1 MAISCN
7 LQCQDKTS
15 NLTFIFQIQMKQ
27 TNNAIKFL
35 MAQYRAIFQ
44 NAYFKGLA
52 TAAVVTMAMAAGQAQ
67 ATEKPFDGSADAPT
81 GETPTIVINS
91 DTDADSDSTLT
102 NYSKINVT
110 ASQESKFADVAFKIN
125 KGAATGNKFDGQAGA
140 ALSFKAKSLLIEAE
154 DKAHGLTVTSA
165 GTAAQHKAEIEF
177 TQNVTINKGT
187 LAVGG
192 TATGTATV
200 KSTEFNVGKGEGASA
215 QDDAKI
221 ALSKLGSIGNEITA
235 SSALSELSTVNLKS
249 GGTITTVVAAK
260 NDKGTINAG
269 TFNVTGGDIVSV
281 SGSVNEAGILEL
293 NLVQGTISAGNVKVD
308 KNSALNINFKEAK
321 ADAGS
326 TQTAENKLDITGG
339 SISGAGAI
347 VVSGDATTKGV
358 LTINAGENGVNL
370 ENATGDLKIA
380 ANATLATDMAN
391 LDALAASTLKTTIS
405 GGTLKFSETANI
417 DLDKAKFNTDGA
429 DNKIGLSNN
438 ATILGNEF
446 TLTNEI
452 GAVTVEASKLNLKNS
467 TANALSDT
475 AVKASKTLVVGADSK
490 VKSVTLLAGD
500 LEKITKQV
508 KAANPGLD
516 ENALK
521 AKYAEALLSQSG
533 DIVSAEGVAN
543 GKLDLSATGSK
554 LDVVN
559 GTWTNNSVEVVL
571 GDNSSASAT
580 LKVGPEATSG
590 VKNAAALTFGDGS
603 KLTIQSGAITVGN
616 STSTTLVGA
625 TLDIS
630 ALDTP
635 EEFTFTKG
643 SITADKNGTIIADS
657 SLLSSLAANKQ
668 INVKAGGT
676 LELVGEAEVE
686 SDKLSGSAT
695 DAKLS
700 VVAGGKLA
708 GDTLTIKGASV
719 ALVKDA
725 NVEANNLVLDNFD
738 TGDNKYKDVGLTSGN
753 YVASQGLRSTQSGL
767 VLTVG
772 QDANV
777 TLGTLSPDADGA
789 WSADTQTGTSNFKFK
804 LAGNGATNPAALNVN
819 AGTWTLNTA
828 QKATEFDIDL
838 TDGTLTVGADG
849 KRDANGDLVGATL
862 AAGKVNQTAAGKITI
877 NEGSKATFTEFV
889 SSGTADNTVVKGNL
903 TLVGKE
909 TAYVA
914 ADPNATPA
922 QNEVLAS
929 YGVSLKDV
937 KVSGPTAVLELQK
950 TALGAIDSIAKK
962 DTQATDVTVN
972 YKLNKPD
979 NGTALDVVA
988 GAVTLE
994 DFGTLSLDLSGLGE
1008 SMTLEQIAAVRKEFT
1023 NSTEALPEGFIDLNG
1038 MKISDVTFADEA
1050 KTQIDIDQLSKFK
1063 DFTDIVVDQL
1073 TNSTVVNVD
1082 ANKVVQGNV
1091 GNIQAADGVTEVQVG
1106 QATLNKGQN
1115 GFATNK
1121 VGELVNMKVTGG
1133 AHLGLIGGGKAGK
1146 ITLDDSST
1154 GRDTTLLVSGGNTN
1168 IAQIDAK
1175 SNKNTAVE
1183 LASGVTTVENGVKVG
1198 KLNSQLGADLV
1209 VNKGNLELTATDTNL
1224 ESKFLGNVQ
1233 VLEGEA
1239 ITNHDITLLGSDN
1252 KFVNLTAKAGSLG
1265 FAGSTTVS
1273 GLLKGASGK
1282 WINVGYYDES
1292 EPEANLSGQLKAEL
1306 VNLNGANLFLDPAYG
1321 SKASTAEIGSFTSKA
1336 TKEDISTVDG
1346 NIYVGQNSALL
1357 VGSDLAEGQRYIA
1370 RIQEANGSFNK
1381 DNVGSVLYVNAQQ
1394 VLKDN
1399 NRIVV
1404 DADLNDGN
1412 LSGVNGHLATKYNKA
1427 RNYTANGNSVTD
1439 TPDLYI
1445 AKNSVLALG
1454 DGANKA
1460 DGAIMFESTNA
1471 SIFAEVG
1478 GKIVLDGAS
1487 YIQGSRNVVLF
1498 TDAGTG
1504 TADGVKVLEN
1514 NIEVETSNGLL
1525 HFVLQANT
1533 ETTGGKLE
1541 LNQDKLDTA
1550 FNGSSAP
1557 MRDFLIGYTTLTSNW
1572 QESIVGQ
1579 NEPEQKLLGDLET
1592 KGYVELKQ
1600 GQIVLSKKGQEHN
1613 AQATNPADKI
1623 NPEDYALDADKN
1635 IHHIAYNDFLE
1646 SVSRYTNGAAAD
1658 QAARMGDF
1666 GGAAETALVA
1676 TSTTYDAVAG
1686 RFGMG
1691 QQAGTMTIANN
1702 GQGSGL
1708 WVTPVYKS
1716 HESDGFDADGLGYG
1730 SDITLY
1736 GVALGG
1742 DVTLANGVRVGAMF
1756 NVGSGDADG
1765 QGAASVVSNDFDYF
1779 GGSIYAG
1786 YAIDNFSIVGDISYT
1801 TIDSDVE
1808 ANTAAGK
1815 TSTSFDTSALS
1826 VGVTGQYALKVAEMD
1841 VTPHAGLRFTRID
1854 MDDYTIDSAD
1864 FGEVGQ
1870 YNASS
1875 ANVFSIPVGVTISKE
1890 YVTDTWTVKPSFDL
1904 TLTGN
1909 FGDDTVDGTV
1919 SWTGVSNWDV
1929 STKAEFVDNFTYGA
1943 SVGIAAKTGNFGLG
1957 LGLNYT
1963 GSSNTDEFG
1972 VNANARYMF

>member
-1 MAISCN
+1 
-7 LQCQDKTS
+7 
-15 NLTFIFQIQMKQ
+15 MKQ

-67 ATEKPFDGSADAPT
+67 ANKGQGAYAAGVTTTETTITIDG
-81 GETPTIVINS
+81 
-91 DTDADSDSTLT
+91 
-102 NYSKINVT
+102 
-110 ASQESKFADVAFKIN
+110 ADVAD
-125 KGAATGNKFDGQAGA
+125 TGNLDNLANYSTIGIA
-140 ALSFKAKSLLIEAE
+140 AEKDDSGKTI
-154 DKAHGLTVTSA
+154 DIIA
-165 GTAAQHKAEIEF
+165 GTAAQTSNFIKSD
-177 TQNVTINKGT
+177 
-187 LAVGG
+187 G
-192 TATGTATV
+192 TAANTVYNADILNIKSGGGITIDGNSADSKVVTAKFSQKVNILNGTVLLNSGGSNASAANLISKEINVGDGTTATN
-200 KSTEFNVGKGEGASA
+200 TTA
-215 QDDAKI
+215 QLQ
-221 ALSKLGSIGNEITA
+221 LSKLGTVGATINATDVF
-235 SSALSELSTVNLKS
+235 SELNTINLKS
-249 GGTITTVVAAK
+249 GGTITSVYKT
-260 NDKGTINAG
+260 NQDTGTINAG
-269 TFNVTGGDIVSV
+269 TLNITGGDLVV
-281 SGSVNEAGILEL
+281 ANDGATGAAGTKLSVNLVKGTVSSGKIEVQKGSEL
-293 NLVQGTISAGNVKVD
+293 D
-308 KNSALNINFKEAK
+308 INFKK
-321 ADAGS
+321 AL
-326 TQTAENKLDITGG
+326 TAVDGAAETNKLDLTGG

-347 VVSGDATTKGV
+347 VVSGAGTTGTLTLKVKSGATAGVDLTK
-358 LTINAGENGVNL
+358 AS
-370 ENATGDLKIA
+370 GDLKIA
-380 ANATLATDMAN
+380 SGAIFETNKAN
-391 LDALAASTLKTTIS
+391 LDNLAASSLKTTIS
-405 GGTLKFSETANI
+405 GGTLKFSDTANI
-417 DLDKAKFNTDGA
+417 DLDKDKFNTDGSA
-429 DNKIGLSNN
+429 NKIGLSDS
-438 ATILGNEF
+438 ATILGNEL
-446 TLTNEI
+446 TLNGNI
-452 GAVTVEASKLNLKNS
+452 GKVTVEATKLNLKNS
-467 TANALSDT
+467 SSEALTTT
-475 AVKASKTLVVGADSK
+475 AVKASKTLVVGDDSK
-490 VKSVTLLAGD
+490 VKTVTLSAGD
-500 LEKITKQV
+500 LAIIKKQV
-508 KAANPGLD
+508 DDANTTGLNGD
-516 ENALK
+516 ALN

-533 DIVSAEGVAN
+533 DIVSAEDVAN
-543 GKLDLSATGSK
+543 GKLDLSDDGSK

-571 GDNSSASAT
+571 GETGSGKGTIN
-580 LKVGPEATSG
+580 VGTDVTTPAG
-590 VKNAAALTFGDGS
+590 LKNAASLTFADGS
-603 KLTIQSGAITVGN
+603 KLNIQSGDVVVGQA
-616 STSTTLVGA
+616 SSDSLVGA

-630 ALDTP
+630 ALNTEDGSLVY
-635 EEFTFTKG
+635 EAGKFT
-643 SITADKNGTIIADS
+643 ANKNGTIIADA
-657 SLLSSLAANKQ
+657 SLVGALATGKQ
-668 INVKAGGT
+668 IDVTNGGT
-676 LELVGEAEVE
+676 LELVGEAEI
-686 SDKLSGSAT
+686 STGNIAGSAT

-700 VVAGGKLA
+700 VVSGGKLV
-708 GDTLTIKGASV
+708 GDTLTIKGADV
-719 ALVKDA
+719 AFAKGA
-725 NVEANNLVLDNFD
+725 NVEANTLVLDNYND
-738 TGDNKYKDVGLTSGN
+738 SNKKYEAVSLNSGN
-753 YVASQGLRSTQSGL
+753 YIASQGLRSTQSGL
-767 VLTVG
+767 VLTVN

-777 TLGTLSPDADGA
+777 TLGTLSKDADGA

-804 LAGNGATNPAALNVN
+804 LAGNGTTNPAALNVN

-828 QKATEFDIDL
+828 QKAEEFDIDL
-838 TDGTLTVGADG
+838 TDGALTVGVDSTEN

-862 AAGKVNQTAAGKITI
+862 VAGKVNQTAAGKITI

-889 SSGTADNTVVKGNL
+889 SSGTADNTVVKGTL
-903 TLVGKE
+903 TLVGKK
-909 TAYVA
+909 TDYVA
-914 ADPNATPA
+914 ANPNANPV
-922 QNEVLAS
+922 QNEVLES

-962 DTQATDVTVN
+962 DQAADVTVN
-972 YKLNKPD
+972 YKQNKPTGGAD
-979 NGTALDVVA
+979 LDVVA

-994 DFGTLSLDLSGLGE
+994 DFGTLSLDLSGLGD

-1023 NSTEALPEGFIDLNG
+1023 GKTEALPEGFIDLNG
-1038 MKISDVTFADEA
+1038 MKISDVKFVDDA

-1091 GNIQAADGVTEVQVG
+1091 GNIQAANGVTEVQVG

-1121 VGELVNMKVTGG
+1121 SGDLVDMKVTAG
-1133 AHLGLIGGGKAGK
+1133 AHLGLIGGGEAGK
-1146 ITLDDSST
+1146 ITLENSDT
-1154 GRDTTLLVSGGNTN
+1154 GRDTTLLVSGGNTT
-1168 IAQIDAK
+1168 IAQIDGK
-1175 SNKNTAVE
+1175 NNKETAVE

-1209 VNKGNLELTATDTNL
+1209 VTKGNLELTATGDY
-1224 ESKFLGNVQ
+1224 ESEFLGNVQ

-1273 GLLKGASGK
+1273 GLLKGAADEK
-1282 WINVGYYDES
+1282 INVGYYDES
-1292 EPEANLSGQLKAEL
+1292 DPEANLSGQLKAEL
-1306 VNLNGANLFLDPAYG
+1306 VNLNGATLFLDPAYG

-1336 TKEDISTVDG
+1336 TKEDISTVNG

-1370 RIQEANGSFNK
+1370 RLQEANGSFNK

-1394 VLKDN
+1394 VLKDTK
-1399 NRIVV
+1399 RIVI

-1412 LSGVNGHLATKYNKA
+1412 LNGHLTTKYNKA
-1427 RNYTANGNSVTD
+1427 RTYTPASGTPATD

-1445 AKNSVLALG
+1445 GKNSVLALG
-1454 DGANKA
+1454 DDANKA
-1460 DGAIMFESTNA
+1460 DGAIKFESANA

-1498 TDAGTG
+1498 TDAGAD
-1504 TADGVKVLEN
+1504 TANGVKVLEN

-1525 HFVLQANT
+1525 HFVLKANN

-1541 LNQDKLDTA
+1541 LNQDKIDTA

-1579 NEPEQKLLGDLET
+1579 AEPEQKLLGDLET
-1592 KGYVELKQ
+1592 KGYVEVDAKT
-1600 GQIVLSKKGQEHN
+1600 GNIVLSKKGQDYN

-1815 TSTSFDTSALS
+1815 TSTSFDTTALS

-1841 VTPHAGLRFTRID
+1841 VTPHAGMRFTRID
-1854 MDDYTIDSAD
+1854 MDDYTIESAD

-1943 SVGIAAKTGNFGLG
+1943 AVGIAAKTGNFGLG

>member
-1 MAISCN
+1 
-7 LQCQDKTS
+7 
-15 NLTFIFQIQMKQ
+15 MKQ

-52 TAAVVTMAMAAGQAQ
+52 TAAVVTMGLAAGQAHAVAGPGVYS
-67 ATEKPFDGSADAPT
+67 ATVTTSETTITIDGNNVDDPSSLNNLAKYTTIGIAAEKDDSGK
-81 GETPTIVINS
+81 TI
-91 DTDADSDSTLT
+91 
-102 NYSKINVT
+102 KIT
-110 ASQESKFADVAFKIN
+110 
-125 KGAATGNKFDGQAGA
+125 AGA
-140 ALSFKAKSLLIEAE
+140 ADPSTGNFIKS
-154 DKAHGLTVTSA
+154 D
-165 GTAAQHKAEIEF
+165 GTAANTKYTADTLIISGGSLAISGNTAASKAATAEF
-177 TQNVTINKGT
+177 TTKVDIVKGT
-187 LAVGG
+187 VLLNSGG
-192 TATGTATV
+192 ANASAANLISNV
-200 KSTEFNVGKGEGASA
+200 INVGDGSSA
-215 QDDAKI
+215 NDTAQLQ
-221 ALSKLGSIGNEITA
+221 LSKLGTVGKNINATDVFSK
-235 SSALSELSTVNLKS
+235 LSTINLKS
-249 GGTITTVVAAK
+249 GGTIKTVINTE
-260 NDKGTINAG
+260 NDEGTIHVGNL
-269 TFNVTGGDIVSV
+269 NITGGDLISTTKSTGNA
-281 SGSVNEAGILEL
+281 SGSLTVNIVKGQMTAGSLQTDHA
-293 NLVQGTISAGNVKVD
+293 NAK
-308 KNSALNINFKEAK
+308 LNINFKK
-321 ADAGS
+321 AL
-326 TQTAENKLDITGG
+326 TAANGAAETNKLDLTGG
-339 SISGAGAI
+339 SISGSGAI
-347 VVSGDATTKGV
+347 VVSGANTTGT
-358 LTINAGENGVNL
+358 LTLKVKSGENAGVDL
-370 ENATGDLKIA
+370 SAATGNLKIA
-380 ANATLATDMAN
+380 SGAIFETDKAN
-391 LDALAASTLKTTIS
+391 LDNLAASSLKTTIS

-417 DLDKAKFNTDGA
+417 DLDKDKFNTNGA
-429 DNKIGLSNN
+429 DHKIGLSDSG
-438 ATILGNEF
+438 TILGNEL
-446 TLTNEI
+446 TLNGNI
-452 GAVTVEASKLNLKNS
+452 GEVTVEATKLNLKNS
-467 TANALSDT
+467 SSDALTTT
-475 AVKASKTLVVGADSK
+475 AVKASKTLVVGADAK
-490 VKSVTLLAGD
+490 VKSVTLSAGD

-508 KAANPGLD
+508 AAANTGLD

-533 DIVSAEGVAN
+533 DIVSAEGIAN
-543 GKLDLSATGSK
+543 GKLDLSAASST

-571 GDNSSASAT
+571 GKNTDSAT
-580 LKVGPEATSG
+580 LKVGPEVTTPAN
-590 VKNAAALTFGDGS
+590 VKNAASLTFGDGS

-616 STSTTLVGA
+616 STSSTLVGA

-630 ALDTP
+630 ALDTA
-635 EEFTFTKG
+635 EELTFTKG
-643 SITADKNGTIIADS
+643 SITAEKNGTIIADS
-657 SLLSSLAANKQ
+657 SLLGNLNANTK
-668 INVKAGGT
+668 IDVNANGT
-676 LELVGEAEVE
+676 LKLVGDAEIKA
-686 SDKLSGSAT
+686 SDLVGTSANN
-695 DAKLS
+695 KLS
-700 VVAGGKLA
+700 VAANGNLV
-708 GDTLTIKGASV
+708 GDTLKIKGASV

-725 NVEANNLVLDNFD
+725 NVKANTLVLDNFNAG
-738 TGDNKYKDVGLTSGN
+738 TSQYEAVSLTSGN
-753 YVASQGLRSTQSGL
+753 YIASQGLRSTQPGL

-777 TLGTLSPDADGA
+777 TLGTLSKDADGA

-804 LAGNGATNPAALNVN
+804 LSGNADTNPAKLNVN

-828 QKATEFDIDL
+828 QKADEFDIDL
-838 TDGTLTVGADG
+838 TDGALTVGDAN

-862 AAGKVNQTAAGKITI
+862 VAGKVNQTAAGKITI
-877 NEGSKATFTEFV
+877 NEGSKATFTEFK
-889 SSGTADNTVVKGNL
+889 SLGTAENTVVNGTL

-914 ADPNATPA
+914 EDQSADPV

-929 YGVSLKDV
+929 YGVSLQDV

-962 DTQATDVTVN
+962 DQDPNTKVTVN
-972 YKLNKPD
+972 YKQNKPTGGAD
-979 NGTALDVVA
+979 LDVVA

-994 DFGTLSLDLSGLGE
+994 KFGTLSLDLSGLGE
-1008 SMTLEQIAAVRKEFT
+1008 SMSLEQIAAVRKEFT
-1023 NSTEALPEGFIDLNG
+1023 NSTEALTDGFIDLNG

-1121 VGELVNMKVTGG
+1121 AGELVNMKVNGG

-1154 GRDTTLLVSGGNTN
+1154 GRDTTLLVSGGNTT
-1168 IAQIDAK
+1168 IAQIDGK
-1175 SNKNTAVE
+1175 NNKATAVE

-1209 VNKGNLELTATDTNL
+1209 VTKGNLELTATGDY
-1224 ESKFLGNVQ
+1224 ESEFLGNVQ
-1233 VLEGEA
+1233 VLEGDA

-1252 KFVNLTAKAGSLG
+1252 KFVNLTAKSGSLG
-1265 FAGSTTVS
+1265 FAGSTTVT
-1273 GLLKGASGK
+1273 GLLKGASGEE
-1282 WINVGYYDES
+1282 INVGYYDES
-1292 EPEANLSGQLKAEL
+1292 DPEANLSGQLKAEL
-1306 VNLNGANLFLDPAYG
+1306 VNLNGATLFLDPAYG
-1321 SKASTAEIGSFTSKA
+1321 SKASTAEIGSFTTKA
-1336 TKEDISTVDG
+1336 SKEDISTVNG

-1370 RIQEANGSFNK
+1370 RLQDANGSFNK

-1412 LSGVNGHLATKYNKA
+1412 LSGVNGHLATKYTKT
-1427 RNYTANGNSVTD
+1427 RTYTPATGASSTA

-1445 AKNSVLALG
+1445 GKNSVLALG
-1454 DGANKA
+1454 DDANKA

-1498 TDAGTG
+1498 TDKGTG
-1504 TADGVKVLEN
+1504 NANANGVKVLEN

-1525 HFVLQANT
+1525 HFVLKANT

-1550 FNGSSAP
+1550 FNGASAP

-1579 NEPEQKLLGDLET
+1579 AEPEQKLLGDLET
-1592 KGYVELKQ
+1592 KGYVEVDAKT
-1600 GQIVLSKKGQEHN
+1600 GNIVLSKKGQDYN

-1786 YAIDNFSIVGDISYT
+1786 YAIDNFSIVGDVSYT

-1841 VTPHAGLRFTRID
+1841 VTPHAGMRFTRID
-1854 MDDYTIDSAD
+1854 MDDYTIESAD
-1864 FGEVGQ
+1864 FGKVGQ

-1890 YVTDTWTVKPSFDL
+1890 YVSDTWTVKPSFDL

-1919 SWTGVSNWDV
+1919 SWSGVSNWDV

-1943 SVGIAAKTGNFGLG
+1943 AVGIAAKTGNFGLG

>member
-1 MAISCN
+1 
-7 LQCQDKTS
+7 
-15 NLTFIFQIQMKQ
+15 MKQ

-52 TAAVVTMAMAAGQAQ
+52 TAAVVTMGLAVGQAQ
-67 ATEKPFDGSADAPT
+67 AKEKPFDGSANAPT
-81 GETPTIVINS
+81 DANPTIVINS

-110 ASQESKFADVAFKIN
+110 TDQKTKFADVAFKIN
-125 KGAATGNKFDGQAGA
+125 KGEATANKFDGQAGA

-154 DKAHGLTVTSA
+154 NKTHGLTVTSA
-165 GTAAQHKAEIEF
+165 GTAAQNKAEIEF

-187 LAVGG
+187 LAVGS
-192 TATGTATV
+192 TASGTATV

-235 SSALSELSTVNLKS
+235 SSALSELSTINLKS
-249 GGTITTVVAAK
+249 GGTITTVYAA
-260 NDKGTINAG
+260 DKDTGTINAG
-269 TFNVTGGDIVSV
+269 TLNITGGDVVVANDGS
-281 SGSVNEAGILEL
+281 SGASGTKLSVNLVKGTVSSGKIEVKKGSEL
-293 NLVQGTISAGNVKVD
+293 D
-308 KNSALNINFKEAK
+308 INFKK
-321 ADAGS
+321 AL
-326 TQTAENKLDITGG
+326 TAANGASETNTLNLE
-339 SISGAGAI
+339 AGAI
-347 VVSGDATTKGV
+347 AGEGTIIVNGDAATGGTV
-358 LTINAGENGVNL
+358 TMNVGENGVNL
-370 ENATGDLKIA
+370 EDAAGTLKIA
-380 ANATLATDMAN
+380 ANATFATSQESLAKIAE
-391 LDALAASTLKTTIS
+391 SSLKTHIS
-405 GGTLKFSETANI
+405 GGILKFTDEANI
-417 DLDKAKFNTDGA
+417 NLTTDGFNSDGS

-438 ATILGNEF
+438 ATILGKEF
-446 TLTNEI
+446 TLTNDL
-452 GAVTVEASKLNLKNS
+452 GAITVEATKLNLKNTS
-467 TANALSDT
+467 TNALSDT

-490 VKSVTLLAGD
+490 VKTVTLSAGD
-500 LEKITKQV
+500 LAKIKKQV
-508 KAANPGLD
+508 DDANTTGLIGD
-516 ENALK
+516 ALNT
-521 AKYAEALLSQSG
+521 KYAEALLKESG
-533 DIVSAEGVAN
+533 DIVTVDDVAN
-543 GKLDLSATGSK
+543 GKLKLSENGST

-571 GDNSSASAT
+571 GEGTQSAT
-580 LKVGPEATSG
+580 LTVGPEATTAG
-590 VKNAAALTFGDGS
+590 VKNAASLTFGDGS
-603 KLTIQSGAITVGN
+603 KLTIASGAVAVGN

-635 EEFTFTKG
+635 EELTFTKG
-643 SITADKNGTIIADS
+643 SITAEKNGTIIADS
-657 SLLSSLAANKQ
+657 SLLSSLGTNTKIDVNAN
-668 INVKAGGT
+668 GT
-676 LELVGEAEVE
+676 LTLVGDAEISSGQLSASSSNE
-686 SDKLSGSAT
+686 KLH
-695 DAKLS
+695 
-700 VVAGGKLA
+700 VAAQGNLV
-708 GDTLTIKGASV
+708 GDTLKIKGASV

-725 NVEANNLVLDNFD
+725 NVKANTLVLDNYND
-738 TGDNKYKDVGLTSGN
+738 SSKKYEAVSLTSGN
-753 YVASQGLRSTQSGL
+753 YIASQGLRSTQSGL

-772 QDANV
+772 KDANV
-777 TLGTLSPDADGA
+777 TLGTLSKDADGA
-789 WSADTQTGTSNFKFK
+789 WSADTQTGTSNFKYK
-804 LAGNGATNPAALNVN
+804 LTDAAAALNVN

-828 QKATEFDIDL
+828 QKADEFDIDL
-838 TDGTLTVGADG
+838 TNGSLTVGVDSTEN

-862 AAGKVNQTAAGKITI
+862 VAGKVNQTADGKITI
-877 NEGSKATFTEFV
+877 NEGSKATFTEFK
-889 SSGTADNTVVKGNL
+889 SLGTAEKTLVNGTL

-914 ADPNATPA
+914 ANPNATP
-922 QNEVLAS
+922 QQDEVLAS

-950 TALGAIDSIAKK
+950 TALDAIDSIAKK
-962 DTQATDVTVN
+962 GQANEVTVN
-972 YKLNKPD
+972 YKLNKTD
-979 NGTALDVVA
+979 TGDALDVV
-988 GAVTLE
+988 GTVTLE
-994 DFGTLSLDLSGLGE
+994 KFGTLSLDLSGLGD
-1008 SMTLEQIAAVRKEFT
+1008 SLTLDQIAAVRKEFT
-1023 NSTEALPEGFIDLNG
+1023 GKTTALTEGFIDLNG
-1038 MKISDVTFADEA
+1038 MKIPVNFVDDA
-1050 KTQIDIDQLSKFK
+1050 KTQIDIDELSKFK

-1121 VGELVNMKVTGG
+1121 SGDLVDMKVTGG

-1154 GRDTTLLVSGGNTN
+1154 GRDTTLLVSGGNTT
-1168 IAQIDAK
+1168 IAKIDGK
-1175 SNKNTAVE
+1175 SNQKTAVE

-1209 VNKGNLELTATDTNL
+1209 VTKGNLELTATGDY
-1224 ESKFLGNVQ
+1224 ESEFLGNVQ
-1233 VLEGEA
+1233 VLSGDA
-1239 ITNHDITLLGSDN
+1239 ITSHDITLLGSDN

-1273 GLLKGASGK
+1273 GLLKGASGEE
-1282 WINVGYYDES
+1282 INVGYYDES
-1292 EPEANLSGQLKAEL
+1292 DPEANLSGQLKAEL

-1321 SKASTAEIGSFTSKA
+1321 SKASTAEIGSFTTKTS
-1336 TKEDISTVDG
+1336 KEDISTVNG

-1370 RIQEANGSFNK
+1370 RLQEANGSFNK

-1394 VLKDN
+1394 FLKDT

-1412 LSGVNGHLATKYNKA
+1412 LSGTNGHLATKYDKA
-1427 RNYTANGNSVTD
+1427 RTYKPTSGAPSTA

-1445 AKNSVLALG
+1445 GKNSVLALG

-1460 DGAIMFESTNA
+1460 EGAIKFESANA

-1498 TDAGTG
+1498 TDAGAD
-1504 TADGVKVLEN
+1504 TANGVKVLEN

-1525 HFVLQANT
+1525 HFVLKANT
-1533 ETTGGKLE
+1533 EITGGKLE
-1541 LNQDKLDTA
+1541 LNQDKIDTA

-1765 QGAASVVSNDFDYF
+1765 QGSASVVSNDFDYF

-1786 YAIDNFSIVGDISYT
+1786 YAIDNFSIVGDVSYT

-1815 TSTSFDTSALS
+1815 TSTSFDTTALS

-1841 VTPHAGLRFTRID
+1841 VTPHAGMRFTRID
-1854 MDDYTIDSAD
+1854 MDDYTIESAD
-1864 FGEVGQ
+1864 FGKVGQ

-1890 YVTDTWTVKPSFDL
+1890 YVSDTWTVKPSFDL

-1943 SVGIAAKTGNFGLG
+1943 AVGIAAKTGNFGLG